1 MHPVTDMS
9 TTLTRPDIASGRRS
23 IPLRLDPVAHR
34 RRPAL
39 AVGSLALVVACA
51 AVFASVY
58 LKAGSHVSV
67 LAVNRNVPQG
77 QVLTEAD
84 LTVVHISTN
93 SGVSTVPVADASEVV
108 GRRAA
113 EPLEADTLLSPRDL
127 VTTFSPPAGESIV
140 GVAVKDGQLPASGV
154 APGET
159 VDVVLT
165 GTPGDPDSAPASPD
179 ATGDL
184 QDAGASATTGVQPTG
199 AGTILV
205 SDATVLE
212 ADAAPASSGSDAI
225 DVSLLTAST
234 LAPLVASASAADQV
248 ALVIVAPGS

>member
-1 MHPVTDMS
+1 
-9 TTLTRPDIASGRRS
+9 
-23 IPLRLDPVAHR
+23 
-34 RRPAL
+34 
-39 AVGSLALVVACA
+39 
-51 AVFASVY
+51 VY
-58 LKAGSHVSV
+58 LKAGSQVSV
-67 LAVNRNVPQG
+67 LAVDRNVPQG
-77 QVLTEAD
+77 QVLTAGD
-84 LTVVHISTN
+84 LTVVHISTS
-93 SGVSTVPVADASEVV
+93 SGVSTVPVAEAPEVV

-113 EPLEADTLLSPRDL
+113 EPLEPDTLLTPSEL
-127 VTTFSPPAGESIV
+127 VTSFSPPAGESIV
-140 GVAVKDGQLPASGV
+140 GVALKEGQLPASGV

-159 VDVVLT
+159 VDVILT

-184 QDAGASATTGVQPTG
+184 QDAGAAATTGAQPTG

-212 ADAAPASSGSDAI
+212 AAAAPASSGSDAI

-248 ALVIVAPGS
+248 ALVVVAPGS

>member
-1 MHPVTDMS
+1 MS
-9 TTLTRPDIASGRRS
+9 TTLTRPDVASGRPLS
-23 IPLRLDPVAHR
+23 ALRLDPVAHR

-39 AVGSLALVVACA
+39 AVGSLALVVACI

-58 LKAGSHVSV
+58 LKAGSQVAV
-67 LAVNRNVPQG
+67 LAVDRSVPQG
-77 QVLTEAD
+77 QVLTAAD
-84 LTVVHISTN
+84 LTVAHISSD
-93 SGVSTVPVADASEVV
+93 SGISTVPVADASEAI

-113 EPLEADTLLSPRDL
+113 EPLEPGTLLTQSEL
-127 VTTFSPPAGESIV
+127 VTTFSPPAGQSIV
-140 GVAVKDGQLPASGV
+140 GVSVKEGQLPASGV

-159 VDVVLT
+159 VDVILT

-184 QDAGASATTGVQPTG
+184 QAAGATATTGGQPTG
-199 AGTILV
+199 AGTVLV

-212 ADAAPASSGSDAI
+212 AFPSPASSGSDAI

-248 ALVIVAPGS
+248 ALVVVAPGS

>member
-1 MHPVTDMS
+1 MS
-9 TTLTRPDIASGRRS
+9 TTLTRPEVAAGQRVS
-23 IPLRLDPVAHR
+23 PLRLDPVAHR

-39 AVGSLALVVACA
+39 AVGSLALVVACV

-58 LKAGSHVSV
+58 LKAGSQEAV
-67 LAVNRNVPQG
+67 LAVNQSVPQG
-77 QVLTEAD
+77 HVLTAAD

-93 SGVSTVPVADASEVV
+93 AGISTVPVAEDSEVV

-113 EPLEADTLLSPRDL
+113 EPLEPGTLLTQTEL
-127 VTTFSPPAGESIV
+127 VTSFSPPAGDAIV
-140 GVAVKDGQLPASGV
+140 GVAVKEGQLPASGV
-154 APGET
+154 VPGET
-159 VDVVLT
+159 VDVILT

-184 QDAGASATTGVQPTG
+184 QDEGASSTTGIEPTG
-199 AGTILV
+199 AGTVLV
-205 SDATVLE
+205 SDARVLE
-212 ADAAPASSGSDAI
+212 AIASPASSGSDSI

-248 ALVIVAPGS
+248 ALVVVVPGS

>member
-1 MHPVTDMS
+1 MS
-9 TTLTRPDIASGRRS
+9 TTLTRPDVASGRH
-23 IPLRLDPVAHR
+23 IPALRLDPVARR

-39 AVGSLALVVACA
+39 AVGSLALVVACV

-58 LKAGSHVSV
+58 LKAGSQVAV
-67 LAVNRNVPQG
+67 LAVDRRVPQG
-77 QVLTEAD
+77 QILTAGD
-84 LTVVHISTN
+84 LAVVHISTN
-93 SGVSTVPVADASEVV
+93 SGISTVPVAEDAEVI

-113 EPLEADTLLSPRDL
+113 EPLEPGTLLTQSEL
-127 VTTFSPPAGESIV
+127 VTSFSPPAGESIV
-140 GVAVKDGQLPASGV
+140 GVAVKEGQLPASGV

-159 VDVVLT
+159 VDVILT

-179 ATGDL
+179 ATDL
-184 QDAGASATTGVQPTG
+184 QDGATAATGTEPSG
-199 AGTILV
+199 AGTVLV

-212 ADAAPASSGSDAI
+212 ATASPASSGSDAT

-248 ALVIVAPGS
+248 ALVVVAPGS

>member
-1 MHPVTDMS
+1 VS
-9 TTLTRPDIASGRRS
+9 TTLTRPDLAPGRQPS
-23 IPLRLDPVAHR
+23 ALRLDPVSHR

-39 AVGSLALVVACA
+39 AVGSLALVVACV

-58 LKAGSHVSV
+58 LKAGSQVAV
-67 LAVNRNVPQG
+67 LAVDRSVPEG
-77 QVLTEAD
+77 QVLTAED
-84 LTVVHISTN
+84 LAVVHISTN
-93 SGVSTVPVADASEVV
+93 SGISTVPVAEDSQVI

-113 EPLEADTLLSPRDL
+113 EPLEAGTLLTQNEL
-127 VTTFSPPAGESIV
+127 VTSFSPPAGESIV
-140 GVAVKDGQLPASGV
+140 GVSVKEGQLPASGV

-159 VDVVLT
+159 VDVILT

-184 QDAGASATTGVQPTG
+184 QDPAAATTGTQSTG
-199 AGTILV
+199 SGTVLV

-212 ADAAPASSGSDAI
+212 AFPSPPSSGTDAI

-248 ALVIVAPGS
+248 ALVVVAPGS